1 MNNDNINVAADMKF
15 AKTVKKLHNTNPK
28 IYRLR
33 EMNRNYKLRPSQ
45 ALKSILEKEL
55 DLDQYSMEMYQDI
68 ESEDD
73 KGVGFSAMNKQKE
86 LGAINNNK
94 IN

>member
-1 MNNDNINVAADMKF
+1 MNNDNGNVAADMKV
-15 AKTVKKLHNTNPK
+15 AKTVRKLHNTNPK

-55 DLDQYSMEMYQDI
+55 DLDQYSMEMYQDF
-68 ESEDD
+68 ESD
-73 KGVGFSAMNKQKE
+73 SN
-86 LGAINNNK
+86 
-94 IN
+94 